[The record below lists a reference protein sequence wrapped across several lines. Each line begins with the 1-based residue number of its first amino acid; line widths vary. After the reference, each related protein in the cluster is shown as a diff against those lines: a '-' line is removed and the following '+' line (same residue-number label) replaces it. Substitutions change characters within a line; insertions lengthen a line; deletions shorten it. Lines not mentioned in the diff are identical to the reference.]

1 MSALPPDSIA
11 SALQASVQQ
20 GNANQIRASEDRR
33 QADISD
39 VIARA
44 VERRENE
51 VDDADMHVNEE
62 GTGTGSQGR
71 AFSEPESGSDQ
82 EQDSSGI
89 TTDEDGQT
97 HLDIT
102 A

>member
-62 GTGTGSQGR
+62 V
-71 AFSEPESGSDQ
+71 
-82 EQDSSGI
+82 
-89 TTDEDGQT
+89 
-97 HLDIT
+97 
-102 A
+102 